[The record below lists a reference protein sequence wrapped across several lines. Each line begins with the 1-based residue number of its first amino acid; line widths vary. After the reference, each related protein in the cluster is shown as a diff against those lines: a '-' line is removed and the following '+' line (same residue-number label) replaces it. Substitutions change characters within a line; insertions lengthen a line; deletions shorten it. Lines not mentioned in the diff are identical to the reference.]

1 MILVRSASAVSAAF
15 LMLGIAATLAVAQD
29 TQLDP
34 VRTSITVVE
43 KISAETPANI
53 TSMDQKE
60 LEQIPGVDLDDR
72 LRDVP
77 GFSLFRRSSSLVAH
91 PTTQGVSLRGIGS
104 SGASR
109 TLVLW
114 DGVPANDPFGGWVYW
129 TRFPVDDIARV
140 EISRGAST
148 SVFGNL
154 AMGGVISIW
163 SREAERRR
171 LTASYEGGNHNTH
184 DLSAAYSDLWPHW
197 AVSGQARAFSTDG
210 YFIVPKDLRSSV
222 DTPSNVR
229 FATGAARF
237 DWFGRSDRLFAK
249 IDVLAEERQN
259 GTVLQHNSSTL
270 GETALHYAHERGHDE
285 FSLLGFYSSEQ
296 FHSTFS
302 AINAQ
307 RTFERLTDR
316 QTVPANGMGADALWQ
331 HDGGRW
337 HALVGADVNRTHGV
351 STDHLIPS
359 GQNVGGGT
367 LLQHGIFGEANVT
380 AGPASFF
387 GGLRHDFTGQGRE
400 FVSPSG
406 GLVFGRRKLRARGS
420 VYRSFRAPTLNELY
434 RNFRQGNTL
443 TEANRALRPETL
455 FGAEAGLDIINE
467 TSRLRVTAFRNSID
481 DLVANVTLSITPAL
495 ITRQRQ
501 NAASALNRGA
511 EFEAEQRWRN
521 WNGRVGYLFV
531 DSRLVTGLRVPQVPK
546 HQGSGQLTYHH
557 GGTLVAAGVRS
568 FSFQFDD
575 DRNQFLLPGFAT
587 VELYVQQHLVK
598 SLSAR
603 LEFENLLDRQYL
615 TAFSPTPTI
624 GAPRLW
630 RAGLRWDGKF

>member
-1 MILVRSASAVSAAF
+1 MLTPSACAVSAAF
-15 LMLGIAATLAVAQD
+15 LMLGSAATAALAQD
-29 TQLDP
+29 IQLDP
-34 VRTSITVVE
+34 VRTSITVIE

-53 TSMDQKE
+53 TSVDQKE
-60 LEQIPGVDLDDR
+60 LEQIPGVNLDDR

-129 TRFPVDDIARV
+129 TRFPVDNLARM

-163 SREAERRR
+163 SREPERRR

-184 DLSAAYSDLWPHW
+184 DLSAGYSNLWSHW
-197 AVSGQARAFSTDG
+197 AVSGEARAFSTDG
-210 YFIVPKDLRSSV
+210 YFIVPKRLRGSI

-229 FATGAARF
+229 FATGAVRI

-259 GTVLQHNSSTL
+259 GTVLQHNSSAL
-270 GETALHYAHERGHDE
+270 GETALHYAHERGRDE
-285 FSLLGFYSSEQ
+285 FSLLGFYSSEE

-302 AINAQ
+302 AINAS

-316 QTVPANGMGADALWQ
+316 QTVPANGMGADALWR

-337 HALVGADVNRTHGV
+337 HALAGADVNRTHGV

-400 FVSPSG
+400 FVSPSA
-406 GLVFGRRKLRARGS
+406 GLVFGRRRLRARGS

-443 TEANRALRPETL
+443 TEANSALRPETL

-467 TSRLRVTAFRNSID
+467 TSRLRVTVFRNSID

-521 WNGRVGYLFV
+521 WKGRVGYLFV

-546 HQGSGQLTYHH
+546 HQGSGQLTYQR

-587 VELYVQQHLVK
+587 VQLYVQQHLVK

-630 RAGLRWDGKF
+630 RAGLRWDGKL